1 MSGPLVELAQR
12 FRGVDVIVSGHTHQ
26 TYVCPDLGGAL
37 TTSAGA
43 FGRFLTRIELE
54 VDPVQHRVLSRRATQ
69 VPVTHDLA
77 PDARAKSIVDRAVA
91 DAAPL
96 ANRRVGRLAATLGRS
111 TNEAGESLLGDVV
124 ADAHLAATRKTG
136 AAIAF
141 TNPGG
146 LRADLPSGDV
156 TYAETFAAQPFGN
169 TLVTFTLTGAQVA
182 ALLEQQWL
190 GSRPRILQPSANVT
204 YAWSVAAP
212 AGSKVVPGSL
222 KVDGR
227 ALAPDARVRV
237 TVNSFLGAGGDGFS
251 VLTEGTERVR
261 RSARPRGARRVP
273 PADARRR
280 PAGQAE
286 RPAHHAGAVSAV
298 ARSSGIPGRCARKG
312 TCIPSVRPDLRLHA
326 EYSVEKRQPRCPA
339 APLGSAGP
347 RWEAS
352 WRVRGFS
359 GQRRFSS
366 PPHVRMTAAGRWVR
380 SGDIRFDERSITGPN
395 VTLTLEDDGT
405 WSHIT
410 SSEETRFRFVGAG
423 SRRASSE
430 PRAGWTSS
438 GVRTVSS
445 YEPSWPISNIWTFVT
460 EDGQPIPRNL
470 EVPLY
475 LVAQL
480 GLVGSSSRHPHP
492 RIGAGRGGGEAG
504 LLAHP
509 LRVTGPSGRGLGTRK
524 GAVCPEPRYPAG
536 RAGPA
541 RRRPERG
548 LGEPVPSSG

>member
-1 MSGPLVELAQR
+1 MHRLFLVLALAACAGSPPPPHAANAPVHVQLVALNDFHGWLEPPTGTVRLADGTVPAGGGAWLAAHVARLRAEEPDTLVVGAGDLIGASPLPSALEQDEPSISLMDALGLDVSSVGNHEFDEGVDELLRLQRGGCRADEPACKQGFAGARFSYLAANVFDRSGKTILAPTLVKKVGGATIGFVGVVLKETPSVVAPSGIAGLTFGDEADAVNAAVPGLRQAGADAIVVLIHQGGAQAPGSPPGDCRGLSGPLVELAQR

-111 TNEAGESLLGDVV
+111 PNEAGESLLGDVV

-156 TYAETFAAQPFGN
+156 TYAQTFAAQPFGN
-169 TLVTFTLTGAQVA
+169 TLVTFTLTGAQMA
-182 ALLEQQWL
+182 AMLEQQWL

-204 YAWSVAAP
+204 YAWSVAAS

-237 TVNSFLGAGGDGFS
+237 TVNGFLGAGGDGFS
-251 VLTEGTERVR
+251 VLTEGTERVGGPPDLE
-261 RSARPRGARRVP
+261 ALVEYLRPTLEGAPLPRPSGPRITRVP
-273 PADARRR
+273 
-280 PAGQAE
+280 
-286 RPAHHAGAVSAV
+286 
-298 ARSSGIPGRCARKG
+298 
-312 TCIPSVRPDLRLHA
+312 
-326 EYSVEKRQPRCPA
+326 
-339 APLGSAGP
+339 
-347 RWEAS
+347 
-352 WRVRGFS
+352 
-359 GQRRFSS
+359 
-366 PPHVRMTAAGRWVR
+366 
-380 SGDIRFDERSITGPN
+380 
-395 VTLTLEDDGT
+395 
-405 WSHIT
+405 
-410 SSEETRFRFVGAG
+410 
-423 SRRASSE
+423 
-430 PRAGWTSS
+430 
-438 GVRTVSS
+438 
-445 YEPSWPISNIWTFVT
+445 
-460 EDGQPIPRNL
+460 
-470 EVPLY
+470 
-475 LVAQL
+475 
-480 GLVGSSSRHPHP
+480 
-492 RIGAGRGGGEAG
+492 
-504 LLAHP
+504 
-509 LRVTGPSGRGLGTRK
+509 
-524 GAVCPEPRYPAG
+524 
-536 RAGPA
+536 
-541 RRRPERG
+541 
-548 LGEPVPSSG
+548 